1 MVGQKVSLTQTNG
14 AVLEGIFHTFTPFD
28 SQPDAK
34 RNKYVLKAVQ
44 VIQPGTGDFVQIE
57 QGSTVII
64 PAEKVAVLHVKSM
77 RLGTA
82 NGSKEG
88 FRTDAEISSQQNNK
102 GRDLVSAGNAWTAG
116 GNNSRADALIGSLES
131 GPRKTAATA
140 PLRGSI
146 GEWDQFRANEELFD
160 VVATFDENMY
170 TTELDKSA
178 LDRNKLKEAEKLAR
192 EIESTTST
200 NMHVAEE
207 RNQVIGGDYDEEDR
221 YSGVLTSKLEAR
233 NKDGP
238 KKMNYA
244 AAAAKADTV
253 KPLPPGFAK
262 TKDVGE
268 KKETSNKLN
277 DEIVPVVVSKVDEVI
292 VEDKAAEETKE
303 ESKADEPALVEEAK
317 IVVEE
322 ITVEDKMDETKADS
336 TEENKKPDTK
346 LNANAKSFSFN
357 PTAKD
362 FTPTFGNVPTQPPV
376 PIHEQHI
383 IDPNTGMPIMP
394 HQVLHYM
401 QHPMG
406 QQGQFF
412 LIHKCVLC
420 TFLSFLTQLFSHD
433 ATNDE
438 CSVRNDAI
446 SRTIPWNGAT
456 QHGASA
462 DASSTSTPTNATKYG
477 TICYARTRWKCSRP
491 NCSRGAN
498 AAS

>member
-14 AVLEGIFHTFTPFD
+14 AVLEGVFHTFTPFD
-28 SQPDAK
+28 SQPQAK

-44 VIQPGTGDFVQIE
+44 VIQPGTGDLVDIE
-57 QGSTVII
+57 KGSTVII
-64 PAEKVAVLHVKSM
+64 PAEKVAILHVKSM
-77 RLGTA
+77 RLEAA

-88 FRTDAEISSQQNNK
+88 FRTDAEISSQPNNK

-116 GNNSRADALIGSLES
+116 RNNSRADALMGGLETGS
-131 GPRKTAATA
+131 RKAAATA

-160 VVATFDENMY
+160 VIATFDENMY

-178 LDRNKLKEAEKLAR
+178 IDRNKLKEAEKLAR

-244 AAAAKADTV
+244 AAAAKADTA

-262 TKDVGE
+262 TKDEEE
-268 KKETSNKLN
+268 KKETSKSN
-277 DEIVPVVVSKVDEVI
+277 DEVELVVVSKADEVI
-292 VEDKAAEETKE
+292 VQEKAEEVKE
-303 ESKADEPALVEEAK
+303 ESKAEEPALVEEAK
-317 IVVEE
+317 LVVEE
-322 ITVEDKMDETKADS
+322 IKAEDKVDEEKADS
-336 TEENKKPDTK
+336 TEDDKKPDSK
-346 LNANAKSFSFN
+346 LNLNANAKSFSFN
-357 PTAKD
+357 PTAKA
-362 FTPTFGNVPTQPPV
+362 FTPTSSNVLTQPPV
-376 PIHEQHI
+376 PIHDQHM

-394 HQVLHYM
+394 HQMLHYM

-406 QQGQFF
+406 QQGPCF
-412 LIHKCVLC
+412 LFICVVC
-420 TFLSFLTQLFSHD
+420 TVLLFLTQLFSND

-456 QHGASA
+456 QHGASS
-462 DASSTSTPTNATKYG
+462 DASSTATPTNATPHG
-477 TICYARTRWKCSRP
+477 TICPAGTRWKCSRP
-491 NCSRGAN
+491 NSRK
-498 AAS
+498 